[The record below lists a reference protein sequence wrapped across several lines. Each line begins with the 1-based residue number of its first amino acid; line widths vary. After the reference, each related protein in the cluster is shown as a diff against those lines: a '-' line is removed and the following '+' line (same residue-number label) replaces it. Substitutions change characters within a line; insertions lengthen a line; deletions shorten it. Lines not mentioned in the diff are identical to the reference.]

1 MPIALYTIEEYIVKE
16 RKRDT
21 YWLVFNT
28 VYNDIHA
35 FKKEPTVNEDG
46 SINYLEKEFTD
57 YKAREEFLEF
67 MKINFPQTK
76 ILDVFDLVSASY
88 LIYPYLG
95 SIAID
100 CEKDDEVFMAL
111 SEKYG
116 KPVLVDYNKDDELS
130 INLSGNYEG
139 TISNNSVFF
148 ELNYENA
155 LKFYNEKKEA
165 WVDYDRSRNG
175 Q

>member
-1 MPIALYTIEEYIVKE
+1 MPIALYTIEEYVVKE
-16 RKRDT
+16 RKRET

-46 SINYLEKEFTD
+46 SINYLEKKFTD

-100 CEKDDEVFMAL
+100 CEKDDQVFTAL

-116 KPVLVDYNKDDELS
+116 NP
-130 INLSGNYEG
+130 YEDA
-139 TISNNSVFF
+139 ISNNAVFWV
-148 ELNYENA
+148 LDYENA
-155 LKFYNEKKEA
+155 LKSHNERME
-165 WVDYDRSRNG
+165 VIEGEFGD
-175 Q
+175 

>member
-1 MPIALYTIEEYIVKE
+1 MPIALYTIEEYVVKE
-16 RKRDT
+16 RKRET

-46 SINYLEKEFTD
+46 SINYLEKKFTD

-100 CEKDDEVFMAL
+100 CEKDDEVFTAL

-116 KPVLVDYNKDDELS
+116 NPYQDA
-130 INLSGNYEG
+130 
-139 TISNNSVFF
+139 ISNNAVFWV
-148 ELNYENA
+148 LDYENA
-155 LKFYNEKKEA
+155 LAFYNERKE
-165 WVDYDRSRNG
+165 VLEGEFGN
-175 Q
+175 

>member
-1 MPIALYTIEEYIVKE
+1 MPIALYTIEEYVVKE

-46 SINYLEKEFTD
+46 SINYLEKKFTD

-100 CEKDDEVFMAL
+100 CEKDDEVFVAL

-116 KPVLVDYNKDDELS
+116 NPYQDA
-130 INLSGNYEG
+130 
-139 TISNNSVFF
+139 ISNNAVFWV
-148 ELNYENA
+148 LDYENA
-155 LKFYNEKKEA
+155 LEFHNERKE
-165 WVDYDRSRNG
+165 VIECEF
-175 Q
+175 

>member
-46 SINYLEKEFTD
+46 SRNYLKKEFTD

-67 MKINFPQTK
+67 MKTNFPQTK
-76 ILDVFDLVSASY
+76 LIEVFDLVSASY

-116 KPVLVDYNKDDELS
+116 NP
-130 INLSGNYEG
+130 YEDG
-139 TISNNSVFF
+139 IKNNAVFWVMTYD
-148 ELNYENA
+148 LA
-155 LKFYNEKKEA
+155 LKSHNERME
-165 WVDYDRSRNG
+165 VIEGEFGD
-175 Q
+175 

>member
-1 MPIALYTIEEYIVKE
+1 MPIALYTIEEYVVKE

-46 SINYLEKEFTD
+46 SINYLEKKFTD

-100 CEKDDEVFMAL
+100 CEKDDEVVTAL
-111 SEKYG
+111 SKKYG
-116 KPVLVDYNKDDELS
+116 NP
-130 INLSGNYEG
+130 YEDA
-139 TISNNSVFF
+139 ISNNAVFWV
-148 ELNYENA
+148 LDYENA
-155 LKFYNEKKEA
+155 LKFHNERTE
-165 WVDYDRSRNG
+165 VIEGEFGN
-175 Q
+175 

>member
-1 MPIALYTIEEYIVKE
+1 MPIALYTIEEYVVKE

-46 SINYLEKEFTD
+46 SRNYLKKEFTD
-57 YKAREEFLEF
+57 YKAREEFLDF
-67 MKINFPQTK
+67 MKTNFPQTK
-76 ILDVFDLVSASY
+76 LIEVFDLVSTCY

-100 CEKDDEVFMAL
+100 CEKDDEVFIAL

-116 KPVLVDYNKDDELS
+116 NP
-130 INLSGNYEG
+130 YEDA
-139 TISNNSVFF
+139 ISNNAVFWV
-148 ELNYENA
+148 LDYENA
-155 LKFYNEKKEA
+155 LKFHNERTE
-165 WVDYDRSRNG
+165 VIEGEFGD
-175 Q
+175 

>member
-1 MPIALYTIEEYIVKE
+1 MPVALYTIEEYVVKE

-46 SINYLEKEFTD
+46 SINYLEKKFTD

-100 CEKDDEVFMAL
+100 CEKDDEVFTAL

-116 KPVLVDYNKDDELS
+116 NPYQDA
-130 INLSGNYEG
+130 
-139 TISNNSVFF
+139 ISNNAVFWV
-148 ELNYENA
+148 LDYENA
-155 LKFYNEKKEA
+155 LKSHNERME
-165 WVDYDRSRNG
+165 VIEGEFGD
-175 Q
+175 

>member
-1 MPIALYTIEEYIVKE
+1 MPIALYTIEEYVAKE

-35 FKKEPTVNEDG
+35 FKMKPTVNEDG

-57 YKAREEFLEF
+57 YKAREEFLDF
-67 MKINFPQTK
+67 MKTNFPQTK

-100 CEKDDEVFMAL
+100 CEKDDEVFTAL

-116 KPVLVDYNKDDELS
+116 NPYKDA
-130 INLSGNYEG
+130 
-139 TISNNSVFF
+139 ISNNAVFWV
-148 ELNYENA
+148 LDYENA
-155 LKFYNEKKEA
+155 LEFYNERKE
-165 WVDYDRSRNG
+165 VIEGEFGD
-175 Q
+175 

>member
-1 MPIALYTIEEYIVKE
+1 MPVALYTIDEYVAKE

-76 ILDVFDLVSASY
+76 LIEVFDLVSASY

-95 SIAID
+95 SIAVD
-100 CEKDDEVFMAL
+100 CEKDDEVFTAL

-116 KPVLVDYNKDDELS
+116 NP
-130 INLSGNYEG
+130 YEDA
-139 TISNNSVFF
+139 ISNNAVFWV
-148 ELNYENA
+148 LDYENA
-155 LKFYNEKKEA
+155 LEFHNERKE
-165 WVDYDRSRNG
+165 VIDGEFGD
-175 Q
+175 

>member
-1 MPIALYTIEEYIVKE
+1 MPIALYTIEEYVVKE

-46 SINYLEKEFTD
+46 SINYLEKKFTD

-100 CEKDDEVFMAL
+100 CEKDDEVFIAL

-116 KPVLVDYNKDDELS
+116 NP
-130 INLSGNYEG
+130 YEDA
-139 TISNNSVFF
+139 ISNNAVFWV
-148 ELNYENA
+148 LDYENA
-155 LKFYNEKKEA
+155 LAFYNERKE
-165 WVDYDRSRNG
+165 VLEGEFGN
-175 Q
+175 

>member
-1 MPIALYTIEEYIVKE
+1 MPIALYTIEEYVAKE

-46 SINYLEKEFTD
+46 SINYLEKKFTD

-95 SIAID
+95 SIAVD
-100 CEKDDEVFMAL
+100 CEKDDEVFVAL

-116 KPVLVDYNKDDELS
+116 NPYEDSIKNNAVFWVMTYELALES
-130 INLSGNYEG
+130 HNERMEVIEGEFGN
-139 TISNNSVFF
+139 
-148 ELNYENA
+148 
-155 LKFYNEKKEA
+155 
-165 WVDYDRSRNG
+165 
-175 Q
+175 

>member
-46 SINYLEKEFTD
+46 SRNYLKKEFTD
-57 YKAREEFLEF
+57 YKAREEFLDF
-67 MKINFPQTK
+67 MKTNFPQTK
-76 ILDVFDLVSASY
+76 ILEVFDLVSACY

-100 CEKDDEVFMAL
+100 CEKDDEVFTAL

-116 KPVLVDYNKDDELS
+116 NP
-130 INLSGNYEG
+130 YEDA
-139 TISNNSVFF
+139 ISNNAVFWV
-148 ELNYENA
+148 LDYENA
-155 LKFYNEKKEA
+155 LKFHNERTE
-165 WVDYDRSRNG
+165 VIEGEFGD
-175 Q
+175 

>member
-1 MPIALYTIEEYIVKE
+1 MPVALYTIDEYVAKE

-28 VYNDIHA
+28 VYNDIHT
-35 FKKEPTVNEDG
+35 FKKEPTINEDG
-46 SINYLEKEFTD
+46 SINYLEKKFTD

-67 MKINFPQTK
+67 MKTNFPQTK

-95 SIAID
+95 SIAVD
-100 CEKDDEVFMAL
+100 CEKDDEVFIAL

-116 KPVLVDYNKDDELS
+116 NP
-130 INLSGNYEG
+130 YEDA
-139 TISNNSVFF
+139 ISNNVVFWVMTY
-148 ELNYENA
+148 ELA
-155 LKFYNEKKEA
+155 LKFHNERIE
-165 WVDYDRSRNG
+165 VIEGEFGD
-175 Q
+175 

>member
-1 MPIALYTIEEYIVKE
+1 MPVALYTIDEYVTKE

-100 CEKDDEVFMAL
+100 CEKDDEVYNAICKKYEDLIGMAL
-111 SEKYG
+111 SNNA
-116 KPVLVDYNKDDELS
+116 VFWVIS
-130 INLSGNYEG
+130 YE
-139 TISNNSVFF
+139 I
-148 ELNYENA
+148 A
-155 LKFYNEKKEA
+155 LKFYKERKEA
-165 WVDYDRSRNG
+165 CESELE
-175 Q
+175 

>member
-35 FKKEPTVNEDG
+35 FKEEPIVNEDG
-46 SINYLEKEFTD
+46 SRNYLKKEFTD

-100 CEKDDEVFMAL
+100 CEKDDEVFTAL

-116 KPVLVDYNKDDELS
+116 NP
-130 INLSGNYEG
+130 YEDA
-139 TISNNSVFF
+139 ISNNAVFWV
-148 ELNYENA
+148 LDYENA
-155 LKFYNEKKEA
+155 LKFHNERTEI
-165 WVDYDRSRNG
+165 VENEFD
-175 Q
+175 

>member
-1 MPIALYTIEEYIVKE
+1 MPIALYTIEEYVVKE

-100 CEKDDEVFMAL
+100 CEKDDEVFTAL

-116 KPVLVDYNKDDELS
+116 NPYQDA
-130 INLSGNYEG
+130 
-139 TISNNSVFF
+139 ISNNAVFWV
-148 ELNYENA
+148 LDYENA
-155 LKFYNEKKEA
+155 LKFHNERME
-165 WVDYDRSRNG
+165 VIEGEFGD
-175 Q
+175 

>member
-1 MPIALYTIEEYIVKE
+1 MPIALYTIEEYVVKE
-16 RKRDT
+16 RKRET

-46 SINYLEKEFTD
+46 SINYLEKKFTN

-100 CEKDDEVFMAL
+100 CEKDDEVYNAICK
-111 SEKYG
+111 KYE
-116 KPVLVDYNKDDELS
+116 DELGNPLSKDAVFWS
-130 INLSGNYEG
+130 ISYE
-139 TISNNSVFF
+139 I
-148 ELNYENA
+148 A
-155 LKFYNEKKEA
+155 LKNYNEVKKM
-165 WVDYDRSRNG
+165 RNDEFADKKLIKIDNNMST
-175 Q
+175 

>member
-1 MPIALYTIEEYIVKE
+1 MAKILYTIDEYTATV

-35 FKKEPTVNEDG
+35 FKKTSNENKD
-46 SINYLEKEFTD
+46 NYLEKEFTD

-67 MKINFPQTK
+67 MKANFPQTK
-76 ILDVFDLVSASY
+76 ILDVFDLVSSSY

-100 CEKDDEVFMAL
+100 CEKDDEVFIAL
-111 SEKYG
+111 SKKYG
-116 KPVLVDYNKDDELS
+116 NPYDDA
-130 INLSGNYEG
+130 
-139 TISNNSVFF
+139 ISNNAVFWV
-148 ELNYENA
+148 LDYDNA
-155 LKFYNEKKEA
+155 LKFHNERTEITEKEF
-165 WVDYDRSRNG
+165 D
-175 Q
+175 

>member
-1 MPIALYTIEEYIVKE
+1 MPIALYTIEEYVVKE
-16 RKRDT
+16 RKRET

-46 SINYLEKEFTD
+46 SINYLEKKFTN

-100 CEKDDEVFMAL
+100 CDEDSEVYKAL
-111 SEKYG
+111 CEKYG
-116 KPVLVDYNKDDELS
+116 NPYDDAKVNNAVFWV
-130 INLSGNYEG
+130 IPYE
-139 TISNNSVFF
+139 
-148 ELNYENA
+148 EA
-155 LKFYNEKKEA
+155 KKFYDEKVEFLDA
-165 WVDYDRSRNG
+165 EFG
-175 Q
+175 EE

>member
-1 MPIALYTIEEYIVKE
+1 MPVALYTIDEYVAKE

-46 SINYLEKEFTD
+46 SRNYLKKEFTD
-57 YKAREEFLEF
+57 YKAREEFLDF
-67 MKINFPQTK
+67 MKTNFPQTK
-76 ILDVFDLVSASY
+76 LIEVFDLVSTCY

-100 CEKDDEVFMAL
+100 CEKDDEVFIAL

-116 KPVLVDYNKDDELS
+116 NP
-130 INLSGNYEG
+130 YEDA
-139 TISNNSVFF
+139 ISNNAVFWV
-148 ELNYENA
+148 LDYENA
-155 LKFYNEKKEA
+155 LKFHNERTE
-165 WVDYDRSRNG
+165 VIEGEFGD
-175 Q
+175 

>member
-1 MPIALYTIEEYIVKE
+1 MPIALYTIEEYVVKE
-16 RKRDT
+16 RKSDT

-46 SINYLEKEFTD
+46 SINYLEKKFTD

-95 SIAID
+95 SIAVD
-100 CEKDDEVFMAL
+100 CEKDDEVFVAL

-116 KPVLVDYNKDDELS
+116 NPYEDGIKNNAVFWVMTYELALEFHNERMEV
-130 INLSGNYEG
+130 IEG
-139 TISNNSVFF
+139 EFG
-148 ELNYENA
+148 
-155 LKFYNEKKEA
+155 
-165 WVDYDRSRNG
+165 D
-175 Q
+175 

>member
-95 SIAID
+95 SIAVD

-111 SEKYG
+111 SKKYG
-116 KPVLVDYNKDDELS
+116 NP
-130 INLSGNYEG
+130 YEDA
-139 TISNNSVFF
+139 ISNNAVFWV
-148 ELNYENA
+148 LDYENA
-155 LKFYNEKKEA
+155 LKFHNERTE
-165 WVDYDRSRNG
+165 VIEGEFGD
-175 Q
+175 

>member
-1 MPIALYTIEEYIVKE
+1 MPIALYTIEEYVVKE
-16 RKRDT
+16 RKRET

-46 SINYLEKEFTD
+46 SINYLEKKFTD

-95 SIAID
+95 SIAVD
-100 CEKDDEVFMAL
+100 CEKDDEVFVAL

-116 KPVLVDYNKDDELS
+116 NPYEDGIKNNAVFWVMTYELALES
-130 INLSGNYEG
+130 HNERMEVIEGEFGN
-139 TISNNSVFF
+139 
-148 ELNYENA
+148 
-155 LKFYNEKKEA
+155 
-165 WVDYDRSRNG
+165 
-175 Q
+175 